1 MMNAKIETKKGLMNM
16 FKMKKASRL
25 LVGLVL
31 VFSLAS
37 APLAMAEDSAGM
49 VVASRGEV
57 IAVSDGGSREL
68 KQGDFVYIS
77 DEIMTANRSFAVL
90 QFVDGAKVTVRPDSL
105 MIVETY
111 VYNGDGNDA
120 ATLSLVSGGLR
131 VITGAMAK
139 TNPENY
145 KVRTPVALMGVRG
158 TEFSIMLCGD
168 DVCDQEEMLGKCRS
182 GPCPRTEGNR
192 YRFPSGSR
200 AKKSLAWPAPTCAL

>member
-1 MMNAKIETKKGLMNM
+1 
-16 FKMKKASRL
+16 MKKAIKL
-25 LVGLVL
+25 TIALVL
-31 VFSLAS
+31 GLSLTSVGYAI
-37 APLAMAEDSAGM
+37 AEDSAGM

-57 IAVSDGGSREL
+57 LAASNGGSRIL
-68 KQGDFVYIS
+68 KQGDYVYIN
-77 DEIMTANRSFAVL
+77 DEIMTANRSFAVI
-90 QFVDGAKVTVRPDSL
+90 QFEDGAKVTVRPDSL

-158 TEFSIMLCGD
+158 TEFAVMLCGD
-168 DVCDQEEMLGKCRS
+168 DICDQEEMLS
-182 GPCPRTEGNR
+182 D
-192 YRFPSGSR
+192 
-200 AKKSLAWPAPTCAL
+200 